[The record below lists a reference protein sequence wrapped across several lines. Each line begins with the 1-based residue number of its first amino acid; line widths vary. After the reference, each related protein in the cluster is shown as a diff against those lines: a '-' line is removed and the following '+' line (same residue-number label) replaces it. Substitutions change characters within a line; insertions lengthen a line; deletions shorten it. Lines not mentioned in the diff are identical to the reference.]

1 MNRCKEFSENMKN
14 LIKTKVE
21 EKDTIP
27 MLTII
32 QIGDNPSSNSYIKG
46 KVADCQEVGIIPN
59 HKRFSEDITTAE
71 LVQEIELADA
81 YSDGVIVQLP
91 LPKHIDIETVQNAV
105 SSGHDVDGFGILSH
119 FKPCTPAG
127 VIRYL
132 EYEDFD
138 FKGKIACVIGRSDIV
153 GRPLAEMLLEKDMTV
168 IICHSK
174 TPRET
179 MMQMVES
186 ADIVFTAINPIE
198 FFDEEWFDS
207 LNDRHIIDIG
217 LGVNADGK
225 LRGNIKKEVK
235 DQLIA
240 DNPNK
245 IIVSGVGGVGLLTR
259 VTLLEH
265 TLIAQEEN

>member
-1 MNRCKEFSENMKN
+1 MNHCKTFSENMKN
-14 LIKTKVE
+14 LIKTKVSGMV
-21 EKDTIP
+21 EKPI
-27 MLTII
+27 LTII
-32 QIGDNPSSNSYIKG
+32 QVGNNPSSNSYIKG
-46 KVADCQEVGIIPN
+46 KIADCQATGIKHN
-59 HKRFSEDITTAE
+59 HLQFSEDITTDE
-71 LVQEIELADA
+71 LVHKIETADA
-81 YSDGVIVQLP
+81 YSDGTIVQLP
-91 LPKHIDIETVQNAV
+91 LPKHIDIKTVQNAI
-105 SSGHDVDGFGILSH
+105 SSGHDVDGFSILSH

-127 VIRYL
+127 VIKYL

-138 FKGKIACVIGRSDIV
+138 FKGKTACVIGRSDIV
-153 GRPLAEMLLEKDMTV
+153 GKPLAEMLLEKDMTV
-168 IICHSK
+168 IVCHSK

-207 LNDRHIIDIG
+207 LNGRHIIDIG

-235 DQLIA
+235 DQLIT

-259 VTLLEH
+259 ITLLEH
-265 TLIAQEEN
+265 TLIAQEKN